1 MATTDSSPLV
11 QAADTAAQGCA
22 AAWTVLTG
30 TGELLMQ
37 GQLQQA
43 WSTLSTTVATCWN
56 QALTAVQTALPI
68 LG

>member
-1 MATTDSSPLV
+1 MTTTDSSPIV

-30 TGELLMQ
+30 SGDLVMQ
-37 GQLQQA
+37 GQFQQA
-43 WSTLSTTVATCWN
+43 WSTLSTTVVTCWN
-56 QALTAVQTALPI
+56 QALTVVQTALPI

>member
-1 MATTDSSPLV
+1 MTTTDSSPLV
-11 QAADTAAQGCA
+11 QAADTAAQGCVA
-22 AAWTVLTG
+22 GWTVLTG
-30 TGELLMQ
+30 TGDLLMQ

-43 WSTLSTTVATCWN
+43 WSTLSATVATCWN